1 MSRVQQ
7 YQASFTIGE
16 LDPLL
21 RGRIDLQQYYTS
33 VASAKNVIFEPQGGF
48 SRRPGLKFLQN
59 ITADNAEDGVM
70 LVPFEFSSE
79 ESFMFVMV
87 AQKTNAPNPR
97 IRMYIYKDKQL
108 LTNLNGS
115 GNDYIDRIT
124 GSLYS
129 VTDFDLKRLYFT
141 QSADTLICV
150 HPNFEPFKVVRGA
163 TDTDWTV
170 SAISNLVI
178 PMHQFN
184 ASNST
189 PSATLTPDKVDG
201 TVTLTASSSVF
212 TSADVD
218 QYVEAANGFGRARIV
233 NYVSGTEVEAFVEV
247 PFFNTDAIASGD
259 WELQAGYE
267 EAWSNTQ
274 GWPIS
279 CTFHEGRLYFGG
291 SASLPSTLFGSKV
304 GQFFNFKAAEGLD
317 DDAIKITLA
326 TDQVNTITGLRS
338 GRDLQVFTT
347 GAEFFI
353 PQGDLDPITPSNVVA
368 KSSTRRG
375 AKPFIRPQAA
385 EGGTLFIQRSG
396 KAIRE
401 LLFSDVELS
410 YVANN
415 ISLLASHLIVD
426 PVKLALR
433 AATDTT
439 EGDLLLVLNGTD
451 TTGYRAASLPYK
463 GQIAAFMLNKGQNI
477 VAPSHLVT
485 DGDFIDVAVDQDAI
499 YVVTK
504 RNLATQAYATA
515 TITVTDYLN
524 LAVGSTITLHQE
536 DGTAV
541 VFTSETLDI
550 TPPANPEGFRP
561 YADND
566 TTATNLAAAI
576 NAHSGFSATATAN
589 VVTVTRAD
597 AGDQNLTNATSDSTR
612 LTTTDFTQNVGDQ
625 YLVEVFDDDFTTDCA
640 VQQLSGFSTATLSGL
655 SHIESETVD
664 IVRDDIVETRDKVTA
679 GTVALSGVPTT
690 YVEAGLAY
698 DVEVVTNPV
707 ETRLSSGAIQG
718 QRKRILEVTPLMYLT
733 QNLVVNGRSLPL
745 QSTPIGGGGGVYSY
759 TGRKK
764 TQGFLGYSRDAQITI
779 SQNEPLFMTVLAL
792 DYKVSVGQ

>member
-48 SRRPGLKFLQN
+48 SRRPGLQFLRDV
-59 ITADNAEDGVM
+59 TADGASDGVM
-70 LVPFEFSSE
+70 LVPFEYSSE

-87 AQKTNAPNPR
+87 AQKTDAPNPR
-97 IRMYIYKDKQL
+97 IRMYIYKDKTL
-108 LTNLNGS
+108 ITNLNGS
-115 GNDYIDRIT
+115 GLDYIDRVT
-124 GSLYS
+124 GNLYS
-129 VTDFDLKRLYFT
+129 VTDYELNRLYYT

-163 TDTDWTV
+163 TDSDWTV
-170 SAISNLVI
+170 SDITDLVI
-178 PMHQFN
+178 PQHQFVPV
-184 ASNST
+184 ST
-189 PSATLTPDKVDG
+189 NPQTTLTPDKVDG
-201 TVTLTASSSVF
+201 TVTVTAG
-212 TSADVD
+212 TSAFSVTDVD
-218 QYVEAANGFGRARIV
+218 QYIDVANGFGRARII
-233 NYVSGTEVEAFVEV
+233 NYISATEVEVFVEI
-247 PFFNTDAIASGD
+247 PFFNTDPIPADDWAIES
-259 WELQAGYE
+259 GYE
-267 EAWSNTQ
+267 DAWSDTR

-279 CTFHEGRLYFGG
+279 ATFHEGRLYFGG
-291 SASLPSTLFGSKV
+291 SASLPSTVFGSKV
-304 GQFFNFKAAEGLD
+304 GQYFNFKAAEGLD

-326 TDQVNTITGLRS
+326 TDQVNTITAMRS

-375 AKPFIRPQAA
+375 AKPYIRPQAA

-451 TTGYRAASLPYK
+451 TSGYRAASLPYS

-485 DGDFIDVAVDQDAI
+485 DGDFIDVACDQADI
-499 YVVTK
+499 YTVVK
-504 RNLATQAYATA
+504 RN
-515 TITVTDYLN
+515 VGGSDY
-524 LAVGSTITLHQE
+524 
-536 DGTAV
+536 
-541 VFTSETLDI
+541 
-550 TPPANPEGFRP
+550 
-561 YADND
+561 Y
-566 TTATNLAAAI
+566 
-576 NAHSGFSATATAN
+576 
-589 VVTVTRAD
+589 
-597 AGDQNLTNATSDSTR
+597 
-612 LTTTDFTQNVGDQ
+612 
-625 YLVEVFDDDFTTDCA
+625 YVEVFNDDFTTDSA
-640 VQQLSGFSTATLSGL
+640 VQELTTFTGASLSGL
-655 SHIESETVD
+655 SHIEGETCD
-664 IVRDDIVETRDKVTA
+664 IVRDDIVDPQAVVTA
-679 GTVALSGVPTT
+679 GAVALGGTPIV
-690 YVEAGLAY
+690 YVEAGLPY
-698 DVEVVTNPV
+698 EVEVVTNPV
-707 ETRLSSGAIQG
+707 ETRLPSGTIQG
-718 QRKRILEVTPLMYLT
+718 GRKRILEVTPIMYLT
-733 QNLVVNGRSLPL
+733 QNLAVNGRILPL
-745 QSTPIGGGGGVYSY
+745 QSTPVFGFGGVTSF

-764 TQGFLGYSRDAQITI
+764 TQGFLGYSRDAAITLT
-779 SQNEPLFMTVLAL
+779 QTQPLFMTVLAL